1 MTQLPIELCITIMEH
16 SCYTWDFT
24 EDYETLSACSLVSPS
39 WTDPAQKLLF
49 RSVRILEP
57 EKKTKFF
64 DAIRP
69 TDRGKI
75 LGSYVRKLDITLGYS
90 RDLVQATSNC
100 KQFALLLSW
109 CPRLYELALLSFIHE
124 LDDTTIRE
132 LQHIAKTVK
141 LRALHLM
148 LSGVQSPILY
158 QLISVWPGIQCL
170 TIDFEIAASP
180 PPQLPNIQLQELKL
194 VRNPS
199 LECLEWLFSI
209 PQTSLKILDIR
220 DVSGRQMVDVVAKY
234 APHLRSLRIL
244 CYNKDF
250 ANILRLCTQ
259 LEELVIIHMSCVI
272 PLKDLPSTIEHFGF
286 HDAGSSIHDSVLPL
300 IAASPKLR
308 VVTCHQRISENP
320 DFPTLRSACEARN
333 VELGMWS

>member
-16 SCYTWDFT
+16 SCYTWDFK
-24 EDYETLSACSLVSPS
+24 EDYKTLSACSLVSPS

-49 RSVRILEP
+49 RSVSILEP
-57 EKKTKFF
+57 ERKTKFF

-75 LGSYVRKLDITLGYS
+75 LGSYVRKLDITLDDS
-90 RDLVQATSNC
+90 RDVVQATSNYQH
-100 KQFALLLSW
+100 QFALLLSW
-109 CPRLYELALLSFIHE
+109 CPRLYELLLLSFIHE

-132 LQHIAKTVK
+132 LQHIANTVK
-141 LRALHLM
+141 LRALNLM

-158 QLISVWPGIQCL
+158 QLISVWPGIQYL
-170 TIDFEIAASP
+170 TINSEIAASP
-180 PPQLPNIQLQELKL
+180 PPQLPTIQLQELRL
-194 VRNPS
+194 TRNPS

-220 DVSGRQMVDVVAKY
+220 DVPGRQMVDVVAKY

-272 PLKDLPSTIEHFGF
+272 PLKDLLQSSTSAFT
-286 HDAGSSIHDSVLPL
+286 VL
-300 IAASPKLR
+300 SLR
-308 VVTCHQRISENP
+308 YTIQFC
-320 DFPTLRSACEARN
+320 L
-333 VELGMWS
+333 